1 MTDRGQETAE
11 AEQSARRAARLGAD
25 DAVALCQ
32 AGFALAF
39 VVGDLNDGAALIDRA
54 LVLNTKLATAQRS
67 ADMSEFFLA
76 SRSSRLIIWNV
87 PRPSEPARSAHLH
100 RAEWNRAGSLLRQPL
115 PRGAVVYLL

>member
-1 MTDRGQETAE
+1 VTDRGQETAE

-76 SRSSRLIIWNV
+76 SRISRLIIWNV
-87 PRPSEPARSAHLH
+87 PS
-100 RAEWNRAGSLLRQPL
+100 
-115 PRGAVVYLL
+115 V